1 MNVLMTSLIGSDM
14 QIQEVNLAL
23 QEEELMR
30 SVVSVYL
37 IRVYLS
43 SNSFLINIRLRDL
56 DWRRRVPNQQA
67 AALKE
72 EI

>member
-1 MNVLMTSLIGSDM
+1 MTSLIGSDM

-37 IRVYLS
+37 IGVYLS